1 MFRNRILF
9 LLILVV
15 LLAGIAV
22 PQTVSELRKG
32 FETPPADARI
42 MMRWWWFGP
51 AVTKAELER
60 ELRVMKDGGI
70 GGVEVQP
77 VYPLLPDDPKT
88 GFKNLPY
95 LSDEF
100 LEMLRFASL
109 KAKELGMRF
118 DLTLGSG
125 WSFGG
130 AKTSKPEQNEY
141 PFHRPFPPRN
151 LWRSSCRPRAGTRLS
166 KEI

>member
-1 MFRNRILF
+1 MKNVRTPHKFSIF
-9 LLILVV
+9 FAFALIVTV
-15 LLAGIAV
+15 IRAAYPAGIDDL
-22 PQTVSELRKG
+22 QKG
-32 FETPPADARI
+32 FSAPPDDARI

-51 AVTKAELER
+51 AVTKPEIER
-60 ELRVMKDGGI
+60 ELRVMKDAGI

-77 VYPLLPDDPKT
+77 VYPLLPDDE
-88 GFKNLPY
+88 GGGIKNLPY

-100 LEMLRFASL
+100 LDALKFAAQ

-130 AKTSKPEQNEY
+130 AKTPINEAAGQLRVETIKA
-141 PFHRPFPPRN
+141 RPNTPRV
-151 LWRSSCRPRAGTRLS
+151 LLPSM
-166 KEI
+166 